1 MKFLITIRVFRARS
15 HVIGLLLRIAVL
27 VAAIFIV
34 RMCNIT
40 WCFRSCVRNLTVK
53 VIHIQIF
60 LKKGKKERGEYEK
73 NILRRRDYDI
83 CIDRI
88 RGQ

>member
-1 MKFLITIRVFRARS
+1 MKFLITIRVFCAHS

-27 VAAIFIV
+27 IAAIFIV

-40 WCFRSCVRNLTVK
+40 WRFRSCMRNLTVK

-60 LKKGKKERGEYEK
+60 LERKEKKREEYEK
-73 NILRRRDYDI
+73 SILRRCDYDI

-88 RGQ
+88 RG